1 MALKLKFPSRRKARG
16 KRAKEDAIPVR
27 SKPGIAEQ
35 FRDADWR
42 NPDTL
47 APAPKWF
54 LFALIAAGVFL
65 FIGFFLVRDQM
76 NELEAREREEVK
88 LKAEYVKK
96 VTKVANLEPLIE
108 QRKQAEEYVVQL
120 EKQLP
125 GKSEMDALLS
135 DINQA
140 GVGRNLKF
148 ELFKPG
154 AEEIKDYYAVLPV
167 SVRVSGAFSD
177 IAAFAADIAKLSR
190 IVTLR
195 DIKIAAGDKANTYL
209 LVMEG
214 TANTYRYLDAQEK
227 AALKKSKK
235 KKKK

>member
-1 MALKLKFPSRRKARG
+1 MALKLKFPSRRKARN
-16 KRAKEDAIPVR
+16 KQAEDLAPIKT
-27 SKPGIAEQ
+27 KPSVAEQ

-47 APAPKWF
+47 PTAPKWL

-65 FIGFFLVRDQM
+65 LIGFFVVRDQM
-76 NELEAREREEVK
+76 DELEARKQDETK
-88 LKAEYVKK
+88 LKAEYVEK

-108 QRKQAEEYVVQL
+108 QRKQAEEYVIQL

-140 GVGRNLKF
+140 GVGRNLQF

-154 AEEIKDYYAVLPV
+154 AEQVKEYYAVLPV
-167 SVRVSGAFSD
+167 AVRVSGAFSD
-177 IAAFAADIAKLSR
+177 IAAFAADVAKLSR

-195 DIKIAAGDKANTYL
+195 NIRISGGRSGESS
-209 LVMEG
+209 LVMVG

-227 AALKKSKK
+227 AALKKSDKK
-235 KKKK
+235 K